1 MNLDIYCDESRLEL
15 LVSKE
20 DGFMVIGSLW
30 LQREKRE
37 LFKERIKEA
46 KKRHD
51 FHVEVKW
58 TKISYKMLDFY
69 KELIDIFA
77 EFEEFHF
84 FRAIVVDTD
93 KVDFELHQN
102 NHDIGFYKFYYQM
115 LVHKMNTA
123 SISHQ
128 YYVYVDDKTNK
139 VFKPL
144 PLLKKVLNNAIYS
157 GHVKLIEP
165 RNSKENLFIQY
176 VDVLIG
182 LVSYGYN
189 TNNKKGA
196 KKELYEYAEQKL
208 QIRLDHATKKDAQ
221 PINIFQIKLDRG
233 F

>member
-1 MNLDIYCDESRLEL
+1 
-15 LVSKE
+15 
-20 DGFMVIGSLW
+20 
-30 LQREKRE
+30 
-37 LFKERIKEA
+37 
-46 KKRHD
+46 
-51 FHVEVKW
+51 
-58 TKISYKMLDFY
+58 MLDFY

-144 PLLKKVLNNAIYS
+144 PLLKKVLNNAIYR

-189 TNNKKGA
+189 TNDKKGA

-208 QIRLDHATKKDAQ
+208 QIRLDHSTKKDAQ